1 MKRKLLKAMACAMS
15 VCMLSM
21 SLAGC
26 GDDSSES
33 STPGSSTPESSTGSS
48 TPESTPDDSTGDDQ
62 QGGDEQGD
70 AGTIDQSNG
79 LFPAYDFGGITL
91 TVLGHNDLGGL
102 DPNAEGIEDYQV
114 AERQAKKD
122 YIEEKYNVH
131 LEFVPN
137 PTDDWDNISQ
147 EIIQQYISGNP
158 VADIMDAYYQFVGSY
173 VANDILYDFSSD
185 LASSNQ
191 FVKDEYFQ
199 WMNKTWGISRGI
211 GGEGLYYNKEM
222 IKDLGMEKTP
232 AEMFDEGHWSYDD
245 CYNYL
250 LDLKSR
256 MGEDEY
262 PLFVAPLYWILFA
275 TAANGEIILDP
286 SGNLNYCS
294 DAMLETLE
302 FFQKLVN
309 DGLTAVPAQTAE
321 DGTVSYN
328 NWGYPGETFD
338 QGNTVAIA
346 HRASWQAAS
355 IVGKFELG
363 FVPYPWGSNV
373 TIGHQGDSGDY
384 KTLSDNYKS
393 CYFDG
398 QLLCM
403 TKGIEQ
409 KANPVEVL
417 SMVLEWMGWD
427 SSMAAYVAPE
437 TQTDSCTWL
446 EDGLDKELYYYSS
459 DIERLEPWNS
469 LDIDLTIAPNGTL
482 YGGASIRSSMES
494 FYNQDM
500 AAMIDAGYADSSVF
514 TPIEEGEGEGEGD
527 EAAE

>member
-26 GDDSSES
+26 GDDSNSGS
-33 STPGSSTPESSTGSS
+33 STPGSSTPDSS
-48 TPESTPDDSTGDDQ
+48 TPDSSTPDSTPDDSQGAGDD
-62 QGGDEQGD
+62 
-70 AGTIDQSNG
+70 TVDQSNG

-102 DPNAEGIEDYQV
+102 DPDAEGIEDYQK
-114 AERQAKKD
+114 AERQEKKD
-122 YIEEKYNVH
+122 YIEKKYNVT
-131 LEFVPN
+131 LQFVPN

-147 EIIQQYISGNP
+147 EIIQQYISGSP
-158 VADIMDAYYQFVGSY
+158 VADIMDAYYQFMGSY
-173 VANDILYDFSSD
+173 VKNDILYDFTSD

-199 WMNKTWGISRGI
+199 WMGKTWGISRGI
-211 GGEGLYYNKEM
+211 GGEGLYYNKKM
-222 IKDLGMEKTP
+222 IEELGMEKTP

-256 MGEDEY
+256 MGDDEY
-262 PLFVAPLYWILFA
+262 PLFVSPYYWMLFA
-275 TAANGEIILDP
+275 SAANGEIILDP
-286 SGNLNYCS
+286 SGNLNYCT
-294 DAMLETLE
+294 DPMLETLE
-302 FFQKLVN
+302 FYQKLVQS
-309 DGLTAVPAQTAE
+309 GLNAVPAVTNE

-328 NWGYPGETFD
+328 NWGYAGDTFD
-338 QGNTVAIA
+338 KGETVAIA

-355 IVGKFELG
+355 VVGTVELG

-373 TIGHQGDSGDY
+373 TISQQGNSGDY
-384 KTLSDNYKS
+384 LTLSDNYKS

-398 QLLCM
+398 QLLCL
-403 TKGIEQ
+403 TKGIEK

-427 SSMAAYVAPE
+427 SSMAAFVPE
-437 TQTDSCTWL
+437 EDDGSSCTWL
-446 EDGLDKELYYYSS
+446 EDGLDKDLYLYACSR
-459 DIERLEPWNS
+459 ERLEPFNS
-469 LDIDLTIAPNGTL
+469 VDITFTLATNATL
-482 YGGASIRSSMES
+482 YGGASVRSAMES

-500 AAMIDAGYADSSVF
+500 ALMIDAGYADESVF
-514 TPIEEGEGEGEGD
+514 TPFEEEGGEGEEGEESS
-527 EAAE
+527 EATE